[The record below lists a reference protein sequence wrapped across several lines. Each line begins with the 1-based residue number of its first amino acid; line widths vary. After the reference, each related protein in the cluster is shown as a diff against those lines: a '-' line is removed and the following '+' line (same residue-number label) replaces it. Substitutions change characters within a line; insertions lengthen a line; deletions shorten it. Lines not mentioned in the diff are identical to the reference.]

1 MPHSTASS
9 GIPSSCDSGG
19 DGGQSPLAHARC
31 ALPSSPLA
39 ASFTASTVP
48 GLTAPSNCPRKA
60 VESVEVAPPPTP
72 PSAPPSGRGV
82 NESWKVS
89 ALAPRAS
96 SRSPWRGDSAHGDA
110 KSASESL
117 SSCLAEKATASAAAA
132 ERALAVKFARQ
143 RSVAPRRETRSVIPS
158 SNGLAA
164 AKLPRSPAT
173 VAPPPALSP
182 PPPPSPHS
190 ATVSPNSSAVSRPLK
205 LTSPTPMPT
214 GVGFAS
220 GATTVTAATSPGKSS
235 PSSPAARTT
244 RLASVAHLRRCFAR
258 ASGKAPSASPASLS
272 ASAAA
277 SPAHP
282 PPAREGAAAEAAAPP
297 GGGSGSGASA
307 HSVPLS
313 SPSKRPI
320 SCRSSRLESCSTERE
335 TAPRSAERTA
345 NEKTSRTV
353 PEIAASSAPSPSPT
367 GAPARSSTRLLGEAP
382 RVMRRSCKPSASMA
396 HSGLSAA

>member
-72 PSAPPSGRGV
+72 PSAPPSGRGA

-182 PPPPSPHS
+182 PPPPSPLPSPLHS
-190 ATVSPNSSAVSRPLK
+190 
-205 LTSPTPMPT
+205 
-214 GVGFAS
+214 
-220 GATTVTAATSPGKSS
+220 TAAVRHRAVAGRSPHPISGFGWGPNRYMVVAMALMVDATLVLMLLCFFSFHAHMVLRNETTIEGPS
-235 PSSPAARTT
+235 PRFDVGWRRNAESVLGRDAR
-244 RLASVAHLRRCFAR
+244 LWLLPVW
-258 ASGKAPSASPASLS
+258 
-272 ASAAA
+272 
-277 SPAHP
+277 
-282 PPAREGAAAEAAAPP
+282 
-297 GGGSGSGASA
+297 GGGPAGDGVHWPMLRERRSGSGASDD
-307 HSVPLS
+307 
-313 SPSKRPI
+313 
-320 SCRSSRLESCSTERE
+320 LED
-335 TAPRSAERTA
+335 
-345 NEKTSRTV
+345 
-353 PEIAASSAPSPSPT
+353 
-367 GAPARSSTRLLGEAP
+367 GHHHDDGRLLSRGDE
-382 RVMRRSCKPSASMA
+382 SSSEEE
-396 HSGLSAA
+396 